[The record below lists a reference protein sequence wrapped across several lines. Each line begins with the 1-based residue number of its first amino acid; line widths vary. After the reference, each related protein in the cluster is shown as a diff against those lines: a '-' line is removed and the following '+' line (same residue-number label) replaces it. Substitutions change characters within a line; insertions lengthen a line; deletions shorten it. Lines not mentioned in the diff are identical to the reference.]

1 MAQDIYTASDN
12 NKTKICSDI
21 DSHLSLLQS
30 SIKWADEFHVGDFPV
45 KEFKEYRRI
54 AKRINEALKYRCSVA
69 AYGESQ
75 VGKSY
80 LMGSLLSSNDCPF
93 VITNGGKEYNFVNDI
108 NPSGGRI
115 SKIESTGV
123 ITRFTTQDEGE
134 RQCDGRVK
142 VQNLSVADIIMM
154 ILDSYYS
161 DVTIDAKGSL
171 SPQII
176 NERLDEIMNSLRN
189 SAPSRQTV
197 LTEDDVFDIYDYT
210 FNIIGNNANNVLLS
224 DFFKTVS
231 EYIETIPYGSWCK
244 VFELTW
250 NCNPNFS
257 RLFTTLVSEYSKISF
272 KTDVYIP
279 FDALLNDNGTL
290 LQVQWLDLVCGNEQ
304 KEVNLPVLTT
314 DVYAP
319 DGSLL
324 AKDFQKTYL
333 STFAAEVTFVLPE
346 SIATQHPFLQKLDL
360 LDFPGA
366 RNRLDR
372 IENDLDY
379 VKDMPEILRRGKVA
393 YLFNK
398 YVITKRISSIMFC
411 HHNDQKSANLG
422 NTIKRWVEDEIGKTP
437 KERTEHLRDT
447 DNVSP
452 LLIVATKFNLDMTKS
467 DKDTAEKLTEHWGR
481 FSFVLPEIFGSYNWF
496 GKWSERGGTTVP
508 FQSIYPL
515 RDFKW
520 SSCAPGKSCLFEGY
534 DDKAKTPETAQ
545 CTPKDCPN
553 YFDMLYQSFAAN
565 IEVQRHFGDIKKT
578 WDSVATVQHDGSE
591 PIREALGRLAP
602 KLDEARTSR
611 FLVQLKTL
619 RDNVYK
625 ALDAQYVPQDEE
637 SNSVKTKEKAYK
649 IRVRLIMAVGSN
661 PQVFGKIIDS
671 LMIMPE
677 EFRKIAKDIIIRKIE
692 IPTDFTE
699 IAFIRAEA
707 GIDPKDGEEV
717 NMKKLLRFHGVDTPE
732 ELAADY
738 ADKEYGVEDII
749 NGTHEFCATVSDVL
763 AKHIM
768 QCWKEH
774 LNKSVSMLAKYLPYA
789 DDIVKMFQTLATI
802 LKVREKLS
810 EDMSRYDKMF
820 EDNERL
826 NAIADYASLELNNFV
841 TTVGRKYMSE
851 ENIKKINDKAEKY
864 EIEVDLSPEGIEP
877 SRRRQ
882 PLEEALV
889 ALEES
894 TDIMRKPGFN
904 SDDMVTLRRLPLWD
918 NFQRWQNLL
927 LVGLILASQ
936 ESTADPRKNKAVEE
950 LMNETKKLY
959 E

>member
-1 MAQDIYTASDN
+1 
-12 NKTKICSDI
+12 
-21 DSHLSLLQS
+21 
-30 SIKWADEFHVGDFPV
+30 
-45 KEFKEYRRI
+45 
-54 AKRINEALKYRCSVA
+54 
-69 AYGESQ
+69 
-75 VGKSY
+75 
-80 LMGSLLSSNDCPF
+80 
-93 VITNGGKEYNFVNDI
+93 
-108 NPSGGRI
+108 
-115 SKIESTGV
+115 
-123 ITRFTTQDEGE
+123 
-134 RQCDGRVK
+134 
-142 VQNLSVADIIMM
+142 
-154 ILDSYYS
+154 
-161 DVTIDAKGSL
+161 
-171 SPQII
+171 
-176 NERLDEIMNSLRN
+176 
-189 SAPSRQTV
+189 
-197 LTEDDVFDIYDYT
+197 
-210 FNIIGNNANNVLLS
+210 
-224 DFFKTVS
+224 
-231 EYIETIPYGSWCK
+231 
-244 VFELTW
+244 
-250 NCNPNFS
+250 
-257 RLFTTLVSEYSKISF
+257 
-272 KTDVYIP
+272 
-279 FDALLNDNGTL
+279 
-290 LQVQWLDLVCGNEQ
+290 
-304 KEVNLPVLTT
+304 
-314 DVYAP
+314 
-319 DGSLL
+319 
-324 AKDFQKTYL
+324 
-333 STFAAEVTFVLPE
+333 
-346 SIATQHPFLQKLDL
+346 
-360 LDFPGA
+360 
-366 RNRLDR
+366 
-372 IENDLDY
+372 
-379 VKDMPEILRRGKVA
+379 
-393 YLFNK
+393 
-398 YVITKRISSIMFC
+398 
-411 HHNDQKSANLG
+411 
-422 NTIKRWVEDEIGKTP
+422 
-437 KERTEHLRDT
+437 
-447 DNVSP
+447 
-452 LLIVATKFNLDMTKS
+452 
-467 DKDTAEKLTEHWGR
+467 
-481 FSFVLPEIFGSYNWF
+481 
-496 GKWSERGGTTVP
+496 
-508 FQSIYPL
+508 
-515 RDFKW
+515 
-520 SSCAPGKSCLFEGY
+520 
-534 DDKAKTPETAQ
+534 
-545 CTPKDCPN
+545 
-553 YFDMLYQSFAAN
+553 MLYQSFAAN
-565 IEVQRHFGDIKKT
+565 KDVKKHFSDIKKT
-578 WDSVATVQHDGSE
+578 WESVATVQHDGSE

>member
-1 MAQDIYTASDN
+1 
-12 NKTKICSDI
+12 
-21 DSHLSLLQS
+21 
-30 SIKWADEFHVGDFPV
+30 
-45 KEFKEYRRI
+45 
-54 AKRINEALKYRCSVA
+54 
-69 AYGESQ
+69 
-75 VGKSY
+75 
-80 LMGSLLSSNDCPF
+80 
-93 VITNGGKEYNFVNDI
+93 
-108 NPSGGRI
+108 
-115 SKIESTGV
+115 
-123 ITRFTTQDEGE
+123 
-134 RQCDGRVK
+134 
-142 VQNLSVADIIMM
+142 
-154 ILDSYYS
+154 
-161 DVTIDAKGSL
+161 
-171 SPQII
+171 
-176 NERLDEIMNSLRN
+176 
-189 SAPSRQTV
+189 
-197 LTEDDVFDIYDYT
+197 
-210 FNIIGNNANNVLLS
+210 
-224 DFFKTVS
+224 
-231 EYIETIPYGSWCK
+231 
-244 VFELTW
+244 
-250 NCNPNFS
+250 
-257 RLFTTLVSEYSKISF
+257 
-272 KTDVYIP
+272 
-279 FDALLNDNGTL
+279 
-290 LQVQWLDLVCGNEQ
+290 
-304 KEVNLPVLTT
+304 
-314 DVYAP
+314 
-319 DGSLL
+319 
-324 AKDFQKTYL
+324 
-333 STFAAEVTFVLPE
+333 
-346 SIATQHPFLQKLDL
+346 
-360 LDFPGA
+360 
-366 RNRLDR
+366 
-372 IENDLDY
+372 
-379 VKDMPEILRRGKVA
+379 
-393 YLFNK
+393 
-398 YVITKRISSIMFC
+398 
-411 HHNDQKSANLG
+411 
-422 NTIKRWVEDEIGKTP
+422 
-437 KERTEHLRDT
+437 
-447 DNVSP
+447 
-452 LLIVATKFNLDMTKS
+452 
-467 DKDTAEKLTEHWGR
+467 
-481 FSFVLPEIFGSYNWF
+481 
-496 GKWSERGGTTVP
+496 
-508 FQSIYPL
+508 
-515 RDFKW
+515 
-520 SSCAPGKSCLFEGY
+520 
-534 DDKAKTPETAQ
+534 
-545 CTPKDCPN
+545 
-553 YFDMLYQSFAAN
+553 
-565 IEVQRHFGDIKKT
+565 
-578 WDSVATVQHDGSE
+578 
-591 PIREALGRLAP
+591 
-602 KLDEARTSR
+602 
-611 FLVQLKTL
+611 
-619 RDNVYK
+619 
-625 ALDAQYVPQDEE
+625 
-637 SNSVKTKEKAYK
+637 
-649 IRVRLIMAVGSN
+649 MAVGSN

-802 LKVREKLS
+802 LKVRDKLS